1 MCGIVGVVTES
12 AIARDIDTR
21 MRERRS
27 TGRVE
32 FGLRA
37 LGGDRHSPNMQR
49 QLNLKSSSA
58 RVSVPFLRPPFCAKM
73 WRSGSTSMAKAAT
86 GKICVMLGSDRRIG
100 WHLIA
105 SALIYGDPEP
115 QKG

>member
-1 MCGIVGVVTES
+1 MCGIVGVTES

-21 MRERRS
+21 VRERRS

-73 WRSGSTSMAKAAT
+73 WRSGSSSMAKAVT
-86 GKICVMLGSDRRIG
+86 GKDLRNVGIRSPDRLAPNRVG
-100 WHLIA
+100 FDLW
-105 SALIYGDPEP
+105 
-115 QKG
+115 